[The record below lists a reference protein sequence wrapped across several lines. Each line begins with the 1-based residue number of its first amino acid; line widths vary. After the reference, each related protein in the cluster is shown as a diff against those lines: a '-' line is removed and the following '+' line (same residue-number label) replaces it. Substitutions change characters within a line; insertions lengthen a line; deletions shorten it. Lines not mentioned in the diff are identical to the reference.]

1 MKVTYDVETLVTNLG
16 KHLNL
21 DINPRFEIGLKLVIN
36 DINKMQLEFLEDRIV
51 ISAQLGEILV
61 SRYRHQVF
69 EDCLKANFKSSEF
82 GTLGYNDK
90 EKILLLILNYPVIPP
105 IESELFYL
113 IDGFIKKMIAWSE
126 AIKSSNT
133 RLLT

>member
-36 DINKMQLEFLEDRIV
+36 DIYKMQLEFLEDRIV